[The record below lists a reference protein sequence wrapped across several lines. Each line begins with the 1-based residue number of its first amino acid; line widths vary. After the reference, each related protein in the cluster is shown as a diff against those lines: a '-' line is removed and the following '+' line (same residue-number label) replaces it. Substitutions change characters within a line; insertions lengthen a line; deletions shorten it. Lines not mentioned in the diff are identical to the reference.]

1 VQNGFGFALFLGLA
15 SANPRKSK
23 KSGKNP
29 SANSKKQVQII
40 FGVCTLNAHTPLFLS
55 SANPKKRVQNGA
67 VGASPLPS
75 GRQASVK
82 SLFSFLVNGLISRN
96 GHPASPQ
103 PGRNHPTD
111 YVKSLF
117 RFHGNR
123 PKPHFLA
130 QSLDCENEKTGA
142 VGA

>member
-1 VQNGFGFALFLGLA
+1 LL
-15 SANPRKSK
+15 SAKWLWVCTFSWACKCKPKK
-23 KSGKNP
+23 KQKSGKNP

-67 VGASPLPS
+67 VGAKPLPS

-82 SLFSFLVNGLISRN
+82 SLFSFLVNGLISRK

-103 PGRNHPTD
+103 PGRNHPSD
-111 YVKSLF
+111 YVKSF
-117 RFHGNR
+117 FD
-123 PKPHFLA
+123 FS
-130 QSLDCENEKTGA
+130 QKTF
-142 VGA
+142 